1 VSEELVSTPLPQPDD
16 PGMVAWRTFLT
27 AHASVIRQL
36 EAELEQRQS
45 LALSDFDV
53 LVQLHFA
60 GGTLRMRDLADSVLL
75 SRSGMTRRVDRLEEA
90 GYVSRFACETDR
102 RGSMAQLTDAG
113 RERLEGAHYRSMSAG
128 SKPIFSQSSAR
139 PSSRWSARPCRKSCP
154 NRQRADDRALSRL
167 APLTAH
173 G

>member
-1 VSEELVSTPLPQPDD
+1 MPEERVSIPHFQPDD
-16 PGMVAWRTFLT
+16 AGMLAWRTFLT
-27 AHASVIRQL
+27 AYANVIRQL
-36 EAELEQRQS
+36 EAELEERQS

-113 RERLEGAHYRSMSAG
+113 RERLEGALPVHVEGIETHFVAKLSPAELEMVRSTL
-128 SKPIFSQSSAR
+128 SKVLTEPPAR
-139 PSSRWSARPCRKSCP
+139 
-154 NRQRADDRALSRL
+154 
-167 APLTAH
+167 

>member
-1 VSEELVSTPLPQPDD
+1 MHEELVSTPLPQPDD
-16 PGMVAWRTFLT
+16 PGMLAWRMFLT

-60 GGTLRMRDLADSVLL
+60 GGTLRMRDLAESVLL

-113 RERLEGAHYRSMSAG
+113 RERLETALPVHVKGIETHFLAKLSPAELEMVRSTLA
-128 SKPIFSQSSAR
+128 KVLTEPP
-139 PSSRWSARPCRKSCP
+139 PS
-154 NRQRADDRALSRL
+154 
-167 APLTAH
+167 